1 MEELAAGLAA
11 ENALNK
17 RFIRDYPFEAVQI
30 LETMPAYEVADVID
44 ALPLV
49 VILPLWQYFATD
61 TAEQVFFQLSEKR
74 QIQVLTELDPTLS
87 VKLLSRTGKEKVNS
101 LLNAMSKSIADELL
115 ALLQYPQDSAG
126 QLMDP
131 RVVNLRPSMTIEQAQ
146 LKLRSLK
153 PKAVN
158 EVYVVDDK
166 NVLIGKVAIQDIAIE
181 DADISISKIM
191 TPIVTTVQELDPR
204 EEVVNRLE
212 QYKLSSIP
220 VVDINNRMV
229 GVIRST
235 RLLKA
240 LQEEIS
246 VDIQTMVG
254 VSKDERAL
262 SKTTFAVARR
272 LPWLH
277 INLLTAFLAS
287 AVVGLFENT
296 IAQFTALAVLMPV
309 VAGQSGNAGAQ
320 ALAVTMRGLALHEIS
335 LRHWPKVVFKE
346 VNVGLLNGVAIALT
360 TAVCV
365 YFWSKSFGLG
375 LVIAIAMIVSMIAA
389 GFSGAVIPITLRRF
403 GQDPAQSSSIILT
416 TVTDVVGFFSFLGTA
431 TLLSSI
437 L

>member
-1 MEELAAGLAA
+1 MEDLITGEAA

-17 RFIRDYPFEAVQI
+17 RFMRDFPFEAARI
-30 LETMPAYEVADVID
+30 LETMPAFDVADT
-44 ALPLV
+44 LENQPLV
-49 VILPLWQYFATD
+49 ITLPLWQYLATD
-61 TAEQVFFQLSEKR
+61 TAEQVFFQLSERR
-74 QIQVLTELDPTLS
+74 QLQLLAELDPTLS
-87 VKLLSRTGKEKVNS
+87 VKILNRMSNEKVNS
-101 LLNAMSKSIADELL
+101 LLNALTKVVADELKT
-115 ALLQYPQDSAG
+115 LLQYPQDSAG

-158 EVYVVDDK
+158 EVYVVDEN
-166 NVLIGKVAIQDIAIE
+166 NVLIGKVGIQDIAIE
-181 DADISISKIM
+181 DADKPISKIM
-191 TPIVTTVQELDPR
+191 TSLVTTVQELDPR
-204 EEVVNRLE
+204 EEVVDRLE
-212 QYKLSSIP
+212 RYKQGSIP
-220 VVDINNRMV
+220 VVDIDNHLV

-262 SKTTFAVARR
+262 SKTSFAVARR

-346 VNVGLLNGVAIALT
+346 INVGFLNGVAIALT

-365 YFWSKSFGLG
+365 YFWSKSLGLG
-375 LVIAIAMIVSMIAA
+375 LVIAVAMIISMIAA
-389 GFSGAVIPITLRRF
+389 GFSGAIIPITLRRF
-403 GQDPAQSSSIILT
+403 GQDPAQSSSIVLT

>member
-1 MEELAAGLAA
+1 MEDVVAGLAA

-17 RFIRDYPFEAVQI
+17 RFMRDYPFEAAQI
-30 LETMPAYEVADVID
+30 LETMPAYDVADTLENQSLTIT
-44 ALPLV
+44 
-49 VILPLWQYFATD
+49 LPLWQYFATD
-61 TAEQVFFQLSEKR
+61 TAEQIFFQLSEKR
-74 QIQVLTELDPTLS
+74 QLQLLAELDPTLS
-87 VKLLSRTGKEKVNS
+87 VKILNRTSNEKVNS
-101 LLNAMSKSIADELL
+101 LLGALSKGVADELK

-146 LKLRSLK
+146 LKLRSIK
-153 PKAVN
+153 PKDIN
-158 EVYVVDDK
+158 EVYVVDD
-166 NVLIGKVAIQDIAIE
+166 NNALIGKIAIQNIAIE
-181 DADISISKIM
+181 DAELPISKII

-212 QYKLSSIP
+212 RYKLSSIP
-220 VVDINNRMV
+220 VVDIENRLV

-240 LQEEIS
+240 LQEEIT

-287 AVVGLFENT
+287 AVVSIFENT

-335 LRHWPKVVFKE
+335 LRHWPKVVVKE
-346 VNVGLLNGVAIALT
+346 INVGFLNGVAIALT

-375 LVIAIAMIVSMIAA
+375 LVIAIAMIISMIAA
-389 GFSGAVIPITLRRF
+389 GFSGAIIPITLRRF
-403 GQDPAQSSSIILT
+403 GQDPAQSSSIVLT

-431 TLLSSI
+431 SLLSTM